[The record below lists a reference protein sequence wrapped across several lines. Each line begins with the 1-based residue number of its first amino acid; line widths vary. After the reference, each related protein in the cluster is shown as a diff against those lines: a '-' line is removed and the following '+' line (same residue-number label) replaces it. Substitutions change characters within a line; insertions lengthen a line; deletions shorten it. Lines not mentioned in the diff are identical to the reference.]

1 MSDQL
6 ASHDKSSVSLDTRSL
21 TIIEQ
26 MSDAFMLL
34 DNQWQIAYMNWQAEA
49 ILQQSRENLLGK
61 NIWEVYPD
69 AVDSKLYN
77 WFHEARGSQQSAQ
90 FVNFY
95 APVNKWL
102 EVRAYPSTEGV
113 AVYFLDVTQRIQ
125 EQQELRRSEER
136 LQLAMTGTAI
146 AIYQQ
151 DMALRYTW
159 IYNPLPAYT
168 PETIIGKTDADF
180 VLPEEARKLTE
191 IKQQVMYT
199 GKGIR
204 TELNTNSIAGMHYH
218 DLTVEPLRD
227 SSGAIIGVT
236 GVSVDI
242 TERKQMEATLRQSE
256 ALRRFIMES
265 MPQKIFTAKPG
276 GDVDYFNQQWMEFTG
291 LTFEQI
297 RDWGWTQFIHPDDV
311 EENVTRWKHAVD
323 TGEPFKFIHRFR
335 RNDGVYLWHLSR
347 ALPVRNEDGQIIMW
361 IGSNTDISEQREQEQ
376 RKDDFISM
384 ASHELRTPITTL
396 KGLTQILSMKLERQ
410 GMHDLVANL
419 AMMDKQTD
427 RLIRLVSELLDV
439 SKIQA
444 RRLEYDDEPVDI
456 DALVHETVEMLQ
468 PTFSTH
474 TIITTGTTSATIQG
488 DKDRLGQVLTNLI
501 SNAIKYSPQKDT
513 VDIVL
518 AATSMTATISV
529 RDYGI
534 GIPKEHQEKIFDR
547 FYRVF
552 DTHDR
557 TFPGLGMGLYIA
569 CEIIERHGGQI
580 SVESEEGKGS
590 TFIVS
595 LPLK

>member
-6 ASHDKSSVSLDTRSL
+6 ASHDESTMSLDTRSL
-21 TIIEQ
+21 ALIEQ
-26 MSDAFMLL
+26 MSDAFLLL
-34 DNQWQIAYMNWQAEA
+34 DNQWHVVCMNPQAEA

-61 NIWEVYPD
+61 NIWEVYSD
-69 AVDSKLYN
+69 AVGSNLYKR
-77 WFHEARGSQQSAQ
+77 FHEARETQQPAQ

-102 EVRAYPSTEGV
+102 EVRAYPSTEDV

-125 EQQELRRSEER
+125 EQHELRRSEER
-136 LQLAMTGTAI
+136 LRLAMTGTDI

-151 DMALRYTW
+151 DMELRYTW

-168 PETIIGKTDADF
+168 PETITGKTDADF

-191 IKQQVMYT
+191 IKQQVIRT

-204 TELNTNSIAGMHYH
+204 TELSTNSIAGMHFH

-227 SSGAIIGVT
+227 SSGTIIGVT

-265 MPQKIFTAKPG
+265 MPQKIFTAKPNG
-276 GDVDYFNQQWMEFTG
+276 GVDYFNQQWMEFTG
-291 LTFEQI
+291 LSFEQI

-323 TGEPFKFIHRFR
+323 TGEPFQFIHRFR
-335 RNDGVYLWHLSR
+335 RKDGVYLWHLSR
-347 ALPVRNEDGQIIMW
+347 ALPMRNEDGQIIMW
-361 IGSNTDISEQREQEQ
+361 IGSNTDISEQRELEQ

-419 AMMDKQTD
+419 AMMDKQCD
-427 RLIRLVSELLDV
+427 RLIRLISELLDV

-444 RRLEYDDEPVDI
+444 GRLEYDDEPVDI

-468 PTFSTH
+468 PTLSTH
-474 TIITTGTTSATIQG
+474 TLTTTGTTSATIQG

-501 SNAIKYSPQKDT
+501 SNAVKYSPQQDN

-534 GIPKEHQEKIFDR
+534 GIPKAHQEKIFDR

-552 DTHDR
+552 DAHDR

-569 CEIIERHGGQI
+569 FEIVERHDGQI
-580 SVESEEGKGS
+580 SIESEEGKGS